1 MTLQKCFSHPSFSY
15 LLFCNPAHK
24 IERGTANR
32 LQLLIANHLDQSLSL
47 ANQKQGA
54 TVRSHLL
61 HCFLAGEQLCYG
73 FHQPSKLNKYAGEK
87 PFSWAKLAFV
97 DISSSDFN
105 VQGHIVSTGGD
116 SLPSWS
122 SYTGAHYV
130 AHQNKNG

>member
-1 MTLQKCFSHPSFSY
+1 
-15 LLFCNPAHK
+15 
-24 IERGTANR
+24 
-32 LQLLIANHLDQSLSL
+32 L

-54 TVRSHLL
+54 AVRSYLL
-61 HCFLAGEQLCYG
+61 HCFLAGEEHCCG

-87 PFSWAKLAFV
+87 LFYWAKLACV
-97 DISSSDFN
+97 DFSSSGFN